1 MEGKITKLW
10 TLRTM
15 SQDSLS
21 LSLSILPIGRKD
33 WYNQFMTSQ
42 NQIFF
47 QVYNFVF
54 NTISVYIIF
63 SYAHLLSNVFYYR
76 HLNDLLTL
84 DSLCKSFFFFC
95 SCIMC
100 SCIYMINI
108 ITQVIPL
115 KGKNISNSAMVNHH
129 SQKSASNQIFKFVCN
144 DASIY

>member
-1 MEGKITKLW
+1 MKGKITKLW

-15 SQDSLS
+15 SWDSLS

-84 DSLCKSFFFFC
+84 DFLCKSLFFC

-115 KGKNISNSAMVNHH
+115 KGKNISNSALVNHH
-129 SQKSASNQIFKFVCN
+129 SQKLASNQIFKFVCN

>member
-1 MEGKITKLW
+1 MKGKITKLW

-15 SQDSLS
+15 SWDSLSLSLS

-33 WYNQFMTSQ
+33 WYNQSQ

-54 NTISVYIIF
+54 NTVSVYIIF
-63 SYAHLLSNVFYYR
+63 CYAHLLSNVFYYR

-84 DSLCKSFFFFC
+84 EFLCKSLFFC
-95 SCIMC
+95 SCVMC
-100 SCIYMINI
+100 SCIYTINI

-115 KGKNISNSAMVNHH
+115 KGKNISKQQFSPGQPSFLEVGFQ
-129 SQKSASNQIFKFVCN
+129 SDI
-144 DASIY
+144 